1 MNCNALI
8 KMKTT
13 ADSDTVAGARRQRP
27 PREGR
32 CAAGA
37 GDSLRG
43 RGAAGAR
50 RRRCRLGAVKVAEG
64 RGPGTAR
71 EGGGGGVGG
80 WKAAPG
86 GVWDSDGEPR
96 GRPAAGPRHV
106 PGHPSRRATRTVRV
120 VAARVGMTLRPSQSR
135 RCIGDASEIIGDA
148 TWGFPV
154 GQQPTGHQA
163 ARGKPRPGPRPA
175 GAGRYART
183 HARTSPPT
191 SSTTTSSYTPALK
204 LLRAHLRP
212 CLRGSARVRR
222 RLRRSRP
229 GDAARR
235 IHALPYSPP
244 PPKNSRRRT
253 RTTPGP
259 HHRPARTRPAGPA
272 SPHRPAPSGGSAGAG
287 RVRIRARRAS
297 ARARGQQ
304 GRPGPAPAPELIPDR
319 IRFDLPRPS
328 VPRRPPARLVR
339 PGNRIMSESG
349 NEFPQKCMTPSIV
362 MLDCTPVSLFDREVC
377 IHGCTLHGP

>member
-50 RRRCRLGAVKVAEG
+50 RRRCRLGAVQVAEG

-71 EGGGGGVGG
+71 EGGGGGE
-80 WKAAPG
+80 AAPG
-86 GVWDSDGEPR
+86 GVWDSVGEPR

-163 ARGKPRPGPRPA
+163 ARGKPRHVPGPGPARRCRPL
-175 GAGRYART
+175 RT
-183 HARTSPPT
+183 HARTRIPPHLLLLHSCLEIAPCTSPSMSPG
-191 SSTTTSSYTPALK
+191 L
-204 LLRAHLRP
+204 
-212 CLRGSARVRR
+212 RR
-222 RLRRSRP
+222 RLRVGDADARSTPSPIPPHLPKTRADAHAQPPDPTTARPARARP
-229 GDAARR
+229 GPHRRTAPPRPAAPPGPAGCESAPAGPPPGPGDNRVAR
-235 IHALPYSPP
+235 ARPP
-244 PPKNSRRRT
+244 PPNLSRTGSVLIYRDHRSTGGRRLASCGPVTASCPSPGMNFHKN
-253 RTTPGP
+253 
-259 HHRPARTRPAGPA
+259 
-272 SPHRPAPSGGSAGAG
+272 
-287 RVRIRARRAS
+287 V
-297 ARARGQQ
+297 
-304 GRPGPAPAPELIPDR
+304 
-319 IRFDLPRPS
+319 
-328 VPRRPPARLVR
+328 
-339 PGNRIMSESG
+339 
-349 NEFPQKCMTPSIV
+349 
-362 MLDCTPVSLFDREVC
+362 
-377 IHGCTLHGP
+377 